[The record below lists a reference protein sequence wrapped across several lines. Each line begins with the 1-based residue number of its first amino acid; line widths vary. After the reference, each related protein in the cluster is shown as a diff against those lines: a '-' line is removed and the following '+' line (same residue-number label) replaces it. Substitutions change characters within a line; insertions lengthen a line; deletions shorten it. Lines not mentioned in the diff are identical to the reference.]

1 MPDEK
6 DKLDERA
13 RQLQELI
20 DAPELPKPSSP
31 HAFVQELI
39 DADDLPEPTSPHAFV
54 QDQMRKT
61 EKARRAEKPAAPE
74 PEKKED

>member
-31 HAFVQELI
+31 HAFVQE
-39 DADDLPEPTSPHAFV
+39 
-54 QDQMRKT
+54 QMRKN
-61 EKARRAEKPAAPE
+61 EQARRAGKPAAPE
-74 PEKKED
+74 PEKKD